1 MVDPVDVAA
10 FLGTFL
16 VLAGY
21 LAVTAHVAARNVL
34 GDVRADRA
42 LLVGPVPAVVSMIG
56 QGVELFPLLV
66 LAVAVLADLGAIRRS
81 YDLDWQ
87 LSAYVAVIHVV
98 FTTILSTV
106 IGGLLILA
114 SNAPG

>member
-1 MVDPVDVAA
+1 MVDPVDAAA

-42 LLVGPVPAVVSMIG
+42 LLVGPVPAAVSMVG
-56 QGVELFPLLV
+56 QGLEVFPLVV
-66 LAVAVLADLGAIRRS
+66 LAAAVIADLGAIRRS
-81 YDLDWQ
+81 YDEDWR
-87 LSAYVAVIHVV
+87 LSAYVTFIHVV

-114 SNAPG
+114 SGAPG